1 MQPIVKWQYEKL
13 EGTLGLLE
21 DHLAD
26 PDCPCHSA
34 GENCA
39 RKHLKRSED
48 YCAETMIILARDS
61 QSSDKEFDKLV
72 QLAEEAKAY
81 RRAEESLL
89 CGKKPKQED
98 ICPVS
103 WASKWRKY
111 FETLLVGA
119 CHLAKM
125 RDSGITYKEHFPT
138 PMIINQGHVT
148 PNEGIIPPEYKNY
161 QVELNLVRSPNWT
174 IENAPQI
181 NSFEKVQDLIK
192 LMRKQ
197 DREWVMLILLD
208 TRLRLVGLVEFAIGT
223 ADTALVSV
231 LEVAR
236 MALKTNATN
245 VIVVHNHPAGDPSP
259 SEADRRLHKKLKD
272 SLENLEIAVPEFVVA
287 GHRADY
293 SFQAGYALP
302 IPNDQR
308 PALEIVNPKPKQVT
322 VPEIL
327 GPERQPEVNR
337 RLPVGIHGQG
347 RLMQKGLRLA
357 DPTAESYIKV
367 TGKCGKNEGKVCNF
381 KVAGIDKV
389 EASTASINELG
400 KLISQIA
407 ARPDLSIR
415 KKPDQAVSNKTWAV
429 GTSTTTRYEFEH
441 KIVDALKIK
450 ASHNPIDFTPTPGYP
465 QELQPRNRD
474 RAATRLQVERIAA
487 NLDPGSL
494 LTDFHGIDRGTPI
507 VGPDMV
513 VESGNGRVMAMILA
527 YKNHPSVWAKYLETM
542 VNKLPEFGL
551 SFGKKEESF
560 EAPILVRVRLTQVDR
575 KQFVEEA
582 NASTTIQSSAIE
594 TGRSDANK
602 ITPEMLSS
610 LEILEGE
617 NIEDALRSARN
628 TNFVRQFVQKLAAN
642 EQARIVDAKGI
653 LSQDGI
659 RRATLAL
666 FMATFKGEV
675 GQKLA
680 ERFFESTDLSVRTV
694 FNGLLRTLGLL
705 SRAETLALKGE
716 REKEYAIGEDLAKVI
731 AVLVA
736 IKKQDGYTVAK
747 YLAQMSMLE
756 RELNKF
762 QERILVVMDEN
773 SRSAKKIA
781 AILGTYAQMVI
792 DSTPPNQVS
801 LMPGLG
807 KVTKAELFESAIK
820 RAAQL
825 EDAILGLRTMTKT
838 EREALKKFG
847 YSFFPE
853 GPLPSSGYCPT
864 CTVTPPTTAK
874 PKVEYELYD
883 FQKEG
888 VAWLKNRSS
897 ALLADEMGLGKTPQ
911 AIHWGAD
918 HRPVLV
924 VVPASLIFNW
934 KREISE
940 MWRQKDKVV
949 ILDGQNRLPDPL
961 PDWTLVTYGM
971 IAKYLT
977 SLRKAGFQAV
987 IIDEAHLVKNMDTHR
1002 TRAILEL
1009 VEPKEKQPADKPI
1022 PNRVAVT
1029 GTPILNRPIE
1039 LFALLVFLGFKRRGQ
1054 FPEFLQTYTESKV
1067 VKGRRIYTGAKN
1079 LGHLHQTLQSIMLR
1093 RLKKDVLKQLP
1104 PKTQTPMFVPIS
1116 NVKEYKEAELDFI
1129 RYLVKTKG
1137 TEAARRASKAE
1148 LITRMNALR
1157 QLAAQGKVDAVSDWL
1172 KPCHETG
1179 SKVLVFSNFLEP
1191 LERLKQMK
1199 QVSSPIY
1206 SGSLAKE
1213 DRQALVD
1220 KFQRDPDQCY
1230 FFGTVGAAGV
1240 GITLTSAN
1248 RVAFMD
1254 LPWTP
1259 GGKLQAEDRA
1269 HRIGQKKPVEIVN
1282 VLAKGTIDERMMEI
1296 LAYKEMVIAQAIDGR
1311 SQQEAFENSIST
1323 ELLNSFIHKP
1333 FLSDPVQYVKE
1344 EEDPD
1349 ADFAEL
1355 EGAGT
1360 AKVLNLSGD
1369 GFQFLG
1375 NLFDSGMIDSKWLSR
1390 KVDFCNLPPDQITK
1404 VMNWK
1409 PLREFLAYGI
1419 SIGKVKIC
1427 EAGMNV
1433 GAYIVTIYGIKPK
1446 LYEGP
1451 EWMNVV
1457 KIGKAI
1463 PWAKEVHS
1471 ADPYSSINFEVML
1484 PADEPQTLTWNKQDV
1499 SKPEPAFRLPQGVQ
1513 AAMFNAKS
1521 SRGQIVKMGDNM
1533 AKIKAKTIVIERAE
1547 GPASECGKPVTLTGP
1562 DVWQKAFYLLYK
1574 WGKTAPMHGGYDK
1587 CDFKVNW
1594 EDGQTYSGRYD
1605 LKHPD
1610 DETPDLDGH
1619 IYHLSAMYAGR
1630 FRPAWMNDRQW
1641 QDFLNDSTTKQLGPK
1656 YRDFLDKY
1664 EVGGPNREWNNAKI
1678 SPSQGRLLD
1687 SEAELESKWDN
1698 MDMEEFAN
1706 EKLLPEMM
1714 VYAGDWLSMDQIK
1727 QYCKVKSVNDSRLKE
1742 ALEYLEAK
1750 GEVLHRKAD
1759 SSKPERWTATR
1770 TGEMAD
1776 PDGLRF
1782 YSVKSSGQR
1791 KADIEAYCVTHD
1803 PYKLEIGRT
1812 NSNPAEDM
1820 QVRRLNSNVGQRAY
1834 TLEHGK
1840 NPSCDAEN
1848 GRTLMSDVLHEVKE
1862 AMPQATIAS

>member
-39 RKHLKRSED
+39 RKHLKRAED

-61 QSSDKEFDKLV
+61 KSPDKEFDKLV

-98 ICPVS
+98 LCPVS

-111 FETLLVGA
+111 FETLLVRA
-119 CHLAKM
+119 CDLVKM
-125 RDSGITYKEHFPT
+125 KDSGITYQEHIPM
-138 PMIINQGHVT
+138 PMIINQGKT
-148 PNEGIIPPEYKNY
+148 SPNEGIIPPEYKSF

-208 TRLRLVGLVEFAIGT
+208 TRLRIVGLVEFAIGT

-259 SEADRRLHKKLKD
+259 SDADRRLYNRLKD
-272 SLENLEIAVPEFVVA
+272 SLEKLEIAVPEFVVA
-287 GHRADY
+287 GHRSDY
-293 SFQAGYALP
+293 SFQAGRSLP

-308 PALEIVNPKPKQVT
+308 PTFEVVNPKPKQVT
-322 VPEIL
+322 VPGIL
-327 GPERQPEVNR
+327 IPERQPDTR
-337 RLPVGIHGQG
+337 RIPVGIGGQS
-347 RLMQKGLRLA
+347 RLFEKGLRLA
-357 DPTAESYIKV
+357 DPVAESFIKV

-389 EASTASINELG
+389 EASTASISELG

-415 KKPDQAVSNKTWAV
+415 KKADQSISNKTWAV
-429 GTSTTTRYEFEH
+429 GTTTTTRYEFEY

-450 ASHNPIDFTPTPGYP
+450 ASHNPVDFTPTPGYP

-513 VESGNGRVMAMILA
+513 VESGNGRVMAMVLA
-527 YKNHPSVWAKYLETM
+527 YKNYPNVWAKYLETM
-542 VNKLPEFGL
+542 VNKLQEFGL
-551 SFGKKEESF
+551 TFGKTEEKF

-582 NASTTIQSSAIE
+582 NSSTVIQSSAIE

-602 ITPEMLSS
+602 ITPEMLNS

-628 TNFVRQFVQKLAAN
+628 TNFVRQFVQKLSAN

-705 SRAETLALKGE
+705 SRAETLSLKGE

-747 YLAQMSMLE
+747 YIAQMSMLE
-756 RELNKF
+756 RELDKF
-762 QERILVVMDEN
+762 QERILLVLDEN

-807 KVTKAELFESAIK
+807 KVSKAELFESAIK

-825 EDAILGLRTMTKT
+825 EDAILGLRAMTKT
-838 EREALKKFG
+838 EKEALKKFG

-853 GPLPSSGYCPT
+853 GPMPSSGYCPT
-864 CTVTPPTTAK
+864 CTVTPPATAK
-874 PKVEYELYD
+874 PKVQYELYD

-888 VAWLKNRSS
+888 VAWLKNKAS

-911 AIHWGAD
+911 AIFWGAD

-940 MWRQKDKVV
+940 MWRQHDKVV
-949 ILDGQNRLPDPL
+949 ILDGQNKLPDPL
-961 PDWTLVTYGM
+961 PDWTVVTYGM
-971 IAKYLT
+971 TAKYLPA
-977 SLRKAGFQAV
+977 LRKAGFQAV
-987 IIDEAHLVKNMDTHR
+987 IIDEAHLVKNLDTHR
-1002 TRAILEL
+1002 TKAILEL
-1009 VEPKEKQPADKPI
+1009 VEPKEKQPTDRPI
-1022 PNRVAVT
+1022 PNRLAVT

-1039 LFALLVFLGFKRRGQ
+1039 LFALLVFLGFKRRSE
-1054 FPEFLQTYTESKV
+1054 FPNFLQTYTESKV

-1116 NVKEYKEAELDFI
+1116 NAKEYKEAELDFI

-1148 LITRMNALR
+1148 LITRMNTLR

-1172 KPCHETG
+1172 KPCRETG
-1179 SKVLVFSNFLEP
+1179 NKVLVFSNFLEP

-1213 DRQALVD
+1213 NRQALVD

-1248 RVAFMD
+1248 RVAFLD

-1259 GGKLQAEDRA
+1259 GGKVQAEDRA

-1296 LAYKEMVIAQAIDGR
+1296 LAYKEMVIAQAIDGKSR
-1311 SQQEAFENSIST
+1311 QEAFENSIST

-1344 EEDPD
+1344 EDDP
-1349 ADFAEL
+1349 AGDFAEL
-1355 EGAGT
+1355 NGMGTAQILNLVGAG
-1360 AKVLNLSGD
+1360 LS
-1369 GFQFLG
+1369 FVAQ
-1375 NLFDSGMIDSKWLSR
+1375 LFDAGLMDKNWLS
-1390 KVDFCNLPPDQITK
+1390 KKIDFCNQTPEQISR
-1404 VMNWK
+1404 VMNWR
-1409 PLREFLAYGI
+1409 PLRDFLAYGTA
-1419 SIGKVKIC
+1419 IGKVKIC
-1427 EAGMNV
+1427 EAGMGV
-1433 GAYIVTIYGIKPK
+1433 GAYNITIFGINPK
-1446 LYEGP
+1446 AYKGP
-1451 EWMNVV
+1451 KWMEVL

-1463 PWAKEVHS
+1463 PYAKEIHS
-1471 ADPYSSINFEVML
+1471 ADPYSSINLEVIL
-1484 PADEPQTLTWNKQDV
+1484 PSEEPQALSWTRQEV
-1499 SKPEPAFRLPQGVQ
+1499 IPEPAFRPPQGVQ
-1513 AAMFNAKS
+1513 AAMFEAKLG
-1521 SRGQIVKMGDNM
+1521 RLRKTEKNM

-1547 GPASECGKPVTLTGP
+1547 GPSKECGKPVTLTGP

-1574 WGKTAPMHGGYDK
+1574 WGKTAPLHGGYDK
-1587 CDFKVNW
+1587 CDFKVTW

-1610 DETPDLDGH
+1610 VENPDLDGH

-1630 FRPAWMNDRQW
+1630 FRPAWMNDQQW
-1641 QDFLNDSTTKQLGPK
+1641 SNFLDDSTTKQLGPK

-1664 EVGGPNREWNNAKI
+1664 EIGGPSREWNNTQI
-1678 SPSQGRLLD
+1678 NPSQGRLLD
-1687 SEAELESKWDN
+1687 SEAELGRKWDA
-1698 MDMEEFAN
+1698 MDIEEFAN

-1714 VYAGDWLSMDQIK
+1714 LYAGDWLSLDQIK
-1727 QYCKVKSVNDSRLKE
+1727 QYCKIKSVSDTRLKE
-1742 ALEYLEAK
+1742 ALEYLMAG
-1750 GEVLHRKAD
+1750 GEVIHRKPD
-1759 SSKPERWTATR
+1759 STKPERWTATR

-1776 PDGLRF
+1776 PDGLRY
-1782 YSVKSSGQR
+1782 YSVKSGQH
-1791 KADIEAYCVTHD
+1791 KSDIAAYCSNHD
-1803 PYKLEIGRT
+1803 PYKLDIGKQ
-1812 NSNPAEDM
+1812 NSNPSEEM
-1820 QVRRLNSNVGQRAY
+1820 TIRRLNSQVGRKAY
-1834 TLEHGK
+1834 ILEHGI
-1840 NPSCDAEN
+1840 NPSCDIEN
-1848 GRTLMSDVLHEVKE
+1848 GRILMSDVIQEVEE
-1862 AMPQATIAS
+1862 AMPQATFAS

>member
-1 MQPIVKWQYEKL
+1 MQPIIKWQYEKL
-13 EGTLGLLE
+13 EGTLGLME

-39 RKHLKRSED
+39 RKHLKRTED
-48 YCAETMIILARDS
+48 YCSETMIILARDS
-61 QSSDKEFDKLV
+61 KSSNKEFDQLV
-72 QLAEEAKAY
+72 KLAEEAKAY

-89 CGKKPKQED
+89 CGKKPKQEEL
-98 ICPVS
+98 CPVS
-103 WASKWRKY
+103 WASNWRKY

-119 CHLAKM
+119 CTVGKM
-125 RDSGITYKEHFPT
+125 KDSGITFKPHLPM
-138 PMIINQGHVT
+138 PMIINQGVHD
-148 PNEGIIPPEYKNY
+148 PNEGIIPSDFKDF
-161 QVELNLVRSPNWT
+161 QVELNLVRSPKWSIDT
-174 IENAPQI
+174 APAI
-181 NSFEKVQDLIK
+181 RRPEDVQHFFS

-197 DREWVMLILLD
+197 DREWVMLVLLD
-208 TRLRLVGLVEFAIGT
+208 TRLRLVGLEEFAIGN
-223 ADTALVSV
+223 ADTAIVSV
-231 LEVAR
+231 LEVVRA
-236 MALKTNATN
+236 ALKTNATN
-245 VIVVHNHPAGDPSP
+245 VILAHNHPAGDPEP
-259 SEADRRLHKKLKD
+259 SDADRRLHKHLKEV
-272 SLENLEIAVPEFVVA
+272 LEGLDIQVPEFFVV
-287 GHRADY
+287 GHQSDY
-293 SFQAGYALP
+293 SFASGGRLP
-302 IPNDQR
+302 IPVPGSKVRPQPPDQPPVDQTVPFR
-308 PALEIVNPKPKQVT
+308 EKTTNKPQIVNPPQT
-322 VPEIL
+322 VIRPL
-327 GPERQPEVNR
+327 
-337 RLPVGIHGQG
+337 VGIGGQS
-347 RLMQKGLRLA
+347 RLFEKGLKLA
-357 DPTAESYIKV
+357 DPVAESYIKV

-389 EASTASINELG
+389 EASTASISELG
-400 KLISQIA
+400 KLIGQIA
-407 ARPDLSIR
+407 SRPDLSIR
-415 KKPDQAVSNKTWAV
+415 KKADQAVSNKTWAV
-429 GTSTTTRYEFEH
+429 GTSTTTRYEFEYR
-441 KIVDALKIK
+441 IVDGLKIK
-450 ASHNPIDFTPTPGYP
+450 ASHNPVDFTPTPGYP

-527 YKNHPSVWAKYLETM
+527 YKNHPNVWAKYLETM
-542 VNKLPEFGL
+542 VNKLSEFGL
-551 SFGKKEESF
+551 IFSKKEEAY

-602 ITPEMLSS
+602 ITPEMLGS

-617 NIEDALRSARN
+617 NIEDALRASRN
-628 TNFVRQFVQKLAAN
+628 TNFVRQFVQKLPAN

-680 ERFFESTDLSVRTV
+680 ERFFESTDLAVRTM

-716 REKEYAIGEDLAKVI
+716 REPEYAIGEDLAKVI
-731 AVLVA
+731 SVLVA

-747 YLAQMSMLE
+747 YLAQAAMFE

-762 QERILVVMDEN
+762 QERILTVLDEN

-781 AILGTYAQMVI
+781 AILGTYAQMVV

-807 KVTKAELFESAIK
+807 KVSKAELFEAAIK
-820 RAAQL
+820 KAATL
-825 EDAILGLRTMTKT
+825 EDAILGGRTLTKT
-838 EREALKKFG
+838 EKDAMRKFG
-847 YSFFPE
+847 YSFQFYPE
-853 GPLPSSGYCPT
+853 GPTPSAGYCPT
-864 CTVTPPTTAK
+864 CTITPPATGK
-874 PKVEYELYD
+874 SRVEYELYD

-888 VAWLKNRSS
+888 VAWLKNKSS

-934 KREISE
+934 KREIAE
-940 MWRQKDKVV
+940 MWRQQDKVV
-949 ILDGQNRLPDPL
+949 ILEGQNRLSDPL
-961 PDWTLVTYGM
+961 PDWTLITYGM
-971 IAKYLT
+971 LAKYLP

-987 IIDEAHLVKNMDTHR
+987 IIDEAHLVKNLDTQR
-1002 TRAILEL
+1002 TKALLEL

-1022 PNRVAVT
+1022 PNRLAVT

-1079 LGHLHQTLQSIMLR
+1079 LYHLYETLKPIMLR

-1116 NVKEYKEAELDFI
+1116 NAKEYKEAELDFI

-1148 LITRMNALR
+1148 LITRMNMLR
-1157 QLAAQGKVDAVSDWL
+1157 QLAAEGKVDAVADWL
-1172 KPCHETG
+1172 KPCRETG
-1179 SKVLVFSNFLEP
+1179 SKVLVFSSFLEP
-1191 LERLKQMK
+1191 LERLKQLK
-1199 QVSSPIY
+1199 GLSSPIY

-1213 DRQALVD
+1213 DRQAMVD

-1248 RVAFMD
+1248 RVAFID

-1259 GGKLQAEDRA
+1259 GGKIQAEDRA
-1269 HRIGQKKPVEIVN
+1269 HRIGQQKAVEIVN
-1282 VLAKGTIDERMMEI
+1282 VLAKGTIDERMMQI
-1296 LAYKEMVIAQAIDGR
+1296 LAYKEMVIAQAIDGK
-1311 SQQEAFENSIST
+1311 SQQEAFENSITT

-1355 EGAGT
+1355 EGVDK
-1360 AKVLNLSGD
+1360 AKVLNLLGA

-1390 KVDFCNLPPDQITK
+1390 KIDFCNLPPDQITK

-1409 PLREFLAYGI
+1409 PLREFLAYGT
-1419 SIGKVKIC
+1419 SMGKVKIC

-1433 GAYIVTIYGIKPK
+1433 GAYQVTIYGIKPK
-1446 LYEGP
+1446 LYKGP
-1451 EWMNVV
+1451 EWMHVV

-1463 PWAKEVHS
+1463 PSGKEVYS
-1471 ADPYSSINFEVML
+1471 ADPYSSINFEVTL
-1484 PADEPQTLTWNKQDV
+1484 PAEEPQTLTWNKQDI
-1499 SKPEPAFRLPQGVQ
+1499 SKPEPAFRLPQGTQ
-1513 AAMFNAKS
+1513 AAMFD
-1521 SRGQIVKMGDNM
+1521 SRSV
-1533 AKIKAKTIVIERAE
+1533 KAKEIVIERAE
-1547 GPASECGKPVTLTGP
+1547 GPVAETGKPRTLTGP
-1562 DVWQKAFYLLYK
+1562 AVWEQADSILVK
-1574 WGKTAPMHGGYDK
+1574 WGKTAPKNGGYDK
-1587 CDFKVNW
+1587 CDFKVTW

-1605 LKHPD
+1605 LVHPD
-1610 DETPDLDGH
+1610 KEWPDLAKH
-1619 IYHLSAMYAGR
+1619 IYELSAMYAGR

-1656 YRDFLDKY
+1656 YRDFLDHY
-1664 EVGGPNREWNNAKI
+1664 EIGDHRHVWNKTNTPNET
-1678 SPSQGRLLD
+1678 QGRL
-1687 SEAELESKWDN
+1687 
-1698 MDMEEFAN
+1698 M
-1706 EKLLPEMM
+1706 
-1714 VYAGDWLSMDQIK
+1714 
-1727 QYCKVKSVNDSRLKE
+1727 
-1742 ALEYLEAK
+1742 
-1750 GEVLHRKAD
+1750 
-1759 SSKPERWTATR
+1759 
-1770 TGEMAD
+1770 
-1776 PDGLRF
+1776 
-1782 YSVKSSGQR
+1782 SGVIQ
-1791 KADIEAYCVTHD
+1791 
-1803 PYKLEIGRT
+1803 
-1812 NSNPAEDM
+1812 
-1820 QVRRLNSNVGQRAY
+1820 
-1834 TLEHGK
+1834 
-1840 NPSCDAEN
+1840 
-1848 GRTLMSDVLHEVKE
+1848 EVKE
-1862 AMPQATIAS
+1862 AMAQATVAS